1 MMDFQEHED
10 APQHSAKLRYYLVR
24 CKTDIHFSLT
34 WWLSRMRGIEP
45 IAILSFEG
53 LEVRTHPEGLN
64 EDVRD
69 QFRIQSWNRLY
80 LHRAR
85 KQSKDHTGDL
95 KVKAQTQQNQR
106 IWNSYRHFSSKADGF
121 LE

>member
-1 MMDFQEHED
+1 MDFQEHED
-10 APQHSAKLRYYLVR
+10 AQQDPAKLRYYLVR
-24 CKTDIHFSLT
+24 CKTDIHLFLN
-34 WWLSRMRGIEP
+34 WRLSRMRGIEP

-53 LEVRTHPEGLN
+53 LEVKTHPEGLN

-80 LHRAR
+80 WRRAQ

-95 KVKAQTQQNQR
+95 KVKAQTQQNQQ
-106 IWNSYRHFSSKADGF
+106 IWNSYRHLSSKADGF